1 MENYVTKK
9 IDAIR
14 KNLDD
19 LVKERET
26 VIKDLAEYGWELVD
40 EKTWIT
46 GFSRTKD
53 SKLETVSISYD
64 HDDED
69 WKVFATGWL
78 NTGELL
84 TFSDYIDIRKMID
97 NM

>member
-9 IDAIR
+9 LDLIR
-14 KNLDD
+14 ENIED
-19 LVKERET
+19 LVKERKK
-26 VIKDLAEYGWELVD
+26 ILDALSEYGWELVS

-53 SKLETVSISYD
+53 SKLETASISYD

-69 WKVFATGWL
+69 WKIFATGWL

-84 TFSDYIDIRKMID
+84 AFSDYIDIRKMLD

>member
-1 MENYVTKK
+1 MDNYVTKK

-40 EKTWIT
+40 EKTLIT

-53 SKLETVSISYD
+53 GKLETVSISYD